1 MHHTKKHIEDFHK
14 FIKIYVIFV
23 LVIIFGIFL
32 VALYL
37 TQGL

>member
-1 MHHTKKHIEDFHK
+1 MIHTKKEIEDFNK
-14 FIKIYVIFV
+14 FVKMYIIFV
-23 LVIIFGIFL
+23 AIIIFGIFL